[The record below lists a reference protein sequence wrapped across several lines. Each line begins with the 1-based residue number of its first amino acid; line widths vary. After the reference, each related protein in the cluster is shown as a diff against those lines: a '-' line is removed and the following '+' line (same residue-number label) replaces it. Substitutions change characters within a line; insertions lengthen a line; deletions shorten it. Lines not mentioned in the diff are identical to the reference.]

1 MDQSGSKWRKIP
13 YFYPIVY
20 PNPMINFT
28 GDYVIKLD
36 AKKRIMLPAGFLR
49 QMSDGVPS
57 KFIVKKDVFE
67 SCLVLYPSDEWDR
80 QVNLMKKKL
89 NPYKKEHN
97 TFLRV
102 FFKGVAEV
110 EPDANNRINIPNRL
124 LDEIGADKDIVLA
137 GQSGKIEIWAKEKY
151 DKVELADDE
160 FAAMA
165 EKLLDGLTDEA
176 IE

>member
-1 MDQSGSKWRKIP
+1 
-13 YFYPIVY
+13 
-20 PNPMINFT
+20 MINFV
-28 GDYVIKLD
+28 GDHTCKLD
-36 AKKRIMLPAGFLR
+36 AKGRVMLPSGFLK
-49 QMSDGVPS
+49 QMSGGVPA

-80 QVNLMKKKL
+80 QVALLKKKL

-102 FFKGVAEV
+102 FYKGVAEV
-110 EPDANNRINIPNRL
+110 EPDANNRILLPKRL
-124 LDEIGADKDIVLA
+124 LDEIEADKDIVLA
-137 GQSGKIEIWAKEKY
+137 GQSGKIEIWAKARY

-160 FAAMA
+160 FAALA